1 MRNIQPNIGWVAVT
15 GSVGKIRGCIVS
27 APCVG
32 SVSAIGFR
40 FSLFA
45 FRFSLFA
52 FRFSLRLAVCAS
64 VVTYWF
70 CPPIFA

>member
-32 SVSAIGFR
+32 SVSAIGF
-40 FSLFA
+40 LAFA
-45 FRFSLFA
+45 FRCSLFA